1 MNTDPTK
8 PLILCLGDET
18 SETTIQSKTM
28 NRPLRFWSLHHKLTI
43 KSKVNVLIKYP
54 NYEWYYKPHTYDLS
68 VDKSIHD
75 KTLKNYPNVIQL
87 DAKVIHNQI
96 INSKL
101 FCMITN
107 RGSVGHEYAAFKIP
121 VIFTEDNK
129 HINYKFRLYAKSKRE
144 IEVAIMNNKLFKKNI

>member
-43 KSKVNVLIKYP
+43 KSKVNFLIKYP

-75 KTLKNYPNVIQL
+75 KTLKNYPNLIQL

-101 FCMITN
+101 FCIITN
-107 RGSVGHEYAAFKIP
+107 RGISW
-121 VIFTEDNK
+121 T
-129 HINYKFRLYAKSKRE
+129 
-144 IEVAIMNNKLFKKNI
+144 